1 LLLRWSSR
9 GVRRGVRA
17 VAALLLSFGVL
28 ASLPGEVI
36 PVRAGDIVRRRQIPE
51 STWRPRVEWR
61 KSGSDGELVVNG
73 ISVVRYRQ
81 SRGGMSPVMRAQSAS
96 VTLQLAVENDLKPS
110 QVTVDSSDPDAPTVK
125 AAGEIIATAMAEK
138 VTAKRKR
145 TRERLQRAAR
155 EDAKDQ
161 AQRWAANVRRALN
174 AMPLTVEGIGQI
186 VPVGE
191 KRTLRIRGIARGPI
205 SVYNADGVK
214 KAGAA
219 VDAVKGVITLT
230 GIEPGRETLYI
241 EREGAVKPVSVIVQP
256 YAGQVEV
263 PATVIVTGTVTPAE
277 IISRFAILSASAA
290 ARPLPGARLEVRTD
304 KVVTQPL
311 KYGQAQTIVVPI
323 QMTGVDMLPVIRKV
337 HVSVVNRPVTKTP
350 ANTLLYSN
358 NPEKV
363 KEPATLFVGRV
374 NSTMGAVTRLL
385 YHHQSD
391 TAKNLMFTAE
401 LVNDGDQPAR
411 VQLIGGDAGPERDTV
426 WVGYRAASDFVSAH
440 ENVVGVILEVPA
452 KSRVPLSSVRLP
464 AGLTISGLM
473 ELRLVS
479 GPAPLV
485 RVKTDNWDGTALAT
499 YVPLPMNEAAIAAAH
514 SDHIYAN
521 PTKKVAGEYT
531 VGGAW
536 TFMKFGR
543 VPLSAVSGSET
554 VLHGNYGVFYEIDV
568 KMQNPTDKAST
579 ARVVFEP
586 SAGMAGGVFLIG
598 DKRVEIPRTDMPTET
613 TLATYTLA
621 PGETRDVRIRTMPVS
636 GSNYPATIIVRP

>member
-1 LLLRWSSR
+1 M
-9 GVRRGVRA
+9 
-17 VAALLLSFGVL
+17 
-28 ASLPGEVI
+28 
-36 PVRAGDIVRRRQIPE
+36 PVQAGDMVRRRQIPE
-51 STWRPRVEWR
+51 STWRPRIEWR

-73 ISVVRYRQ
+73 IAVVRYRQ
-81 SRGGMSPVMRAQSAS
+81 SRGGMSPGMRAQSAS
-96 VTLQLAVENDLKPS
+96 VTLQVAVENGLKPS
-110 QVTVDSSDPDAPTVK
+110 QITVDTSDPDSPAVR
-125 AAGEIIATAMAEK
+125 AAGDIIATAMAEK

-155 EDAKDQ
+155 EDARAE
-161 AQRWAANVRRALN
+161 AQRWAANVRRALSVN
-174 AMPLTVEGIGQI
+174 PLTVDGNGQI

-191 KRTLRIRGIARGPI
+191 KRILRISGIARGPI
-205 SVYNADGVK
+205 AVYNVDGVK
-214 KAGAA
+214 KASAA
-219 VDAVKGVITLT
+219 VDAVKGTVTLT
-230 GIEPGRETLYI
+230 GIEPGRATLYI

-256 YAGQVEV
+256 YAGQIEV
-263 PATVIVTGTVTPAE
+263 PATVTVTGTVTPAN
-277 IISRFAILSASAA
+277 IISRFATLSATAA
-290 ARPLPGARLEVRTD
+290 ARPLPGARLEVRAD
-304 KVVTQPL
+304 KVTAKPL
-311 KYGQAQTIVVPI
+311 KYGQAQTIIVPV

-337 HVSVVNRPVTKTP
+337 HVSVVNRPVNKTA

-363 KEPATLFVGRV
+363 REAATLFVGRV
-374 NSTMGAVTRLL
+374 NSMTGAVTRLL

-391 TAKNLMFTAE
+391 TTKNLMFTAE

-411 VQLIGGDAGPERDTV
+411 VQLLGGDAGPERDTI
-426 WVGYRAASDFVSAH
+426 WVGYRAASDFVSAY
-440 ENVVGVILEVPA
+440 ENVVGVVLEVPA

-485 RVKTDNWDGTALAT
+485 RVKTDTWDGSALAN
-499 YVPLPMNEAAIAAAH
+499 YVPLPMDQSALAAAH

-521 PTKKVAGEYT
+521 PSKKVAGEYT

-543 VPLSAVSGSET
+543 VPLAAVSGSET
-554 VLHGNYGVFYEIDV
+554 VLHGNYGVFYEFDV
-568 KMQNPTDKAST
+568 KMQNPTDKSST